1 MANRKDKTSV
11 GFVSISLLI
20 VRKFNENVKSKIYP
34 PS

>member
-11 GFVSISLLI
+11 GFVSILLLI